1 MDFMTLLMG
10 FFWAQCYVYKT
21 LIKHTKENKEKLTT
35 CMCSRAHL
43 KSSAISCNVG
53 DPLTLT
59 TAAELNKEA
68 DAFY

>member
-1 MDFMTLLMG
+1 MEFMTLLMG
-10 FFWAQCYVYKT
+10 FLWYVHKT
-21 LIKHTKENKEKLTT
+21 LIKHAKVKQKKLTT
-35 CMCSRAHL
+35 CMHSRAHL
-43 KSSAISCNVG
+43 KSSAISCNVR

>member
-1 MDFMTLLMG
+1 MTLLMG
-10 FFWAQCYVYKT
+10 TVLCSQNSDKT
-21 LIKHTKENKEKLTT
+21 HLKLNKEKLTT
-35 CMCSRAHL
+35 CMRSRAHL

-53 DPLTLT
+53 DLLTLT